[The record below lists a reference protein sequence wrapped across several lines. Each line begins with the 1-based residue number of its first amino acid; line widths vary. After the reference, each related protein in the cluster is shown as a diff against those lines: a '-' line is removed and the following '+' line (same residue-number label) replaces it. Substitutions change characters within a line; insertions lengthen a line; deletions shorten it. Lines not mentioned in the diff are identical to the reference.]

1 MIARVLSIVAS
12 VAITIATAAPA
23 AAQQSAASKAPRPRP
38 FTISAHLQFG
48 RLSQTARESFNAILG
63 TTSGQVF
70 GGGAEITFHSGLFA
84 RVDATYFRA
93 NGERVDFVDDEVVP
107 LGIPLLLSLTPI
119 EFTGGYRLHALRFG
133 ARKQVAL
140 VPFVGAGAGAMR
152 YHEETDDAHPEERID
167 ERHASYHVLVGLDV
181 PLGRRV
187 VIGTEL
193 TRRWVP
199 GGLGTGGISQAL
211 GESDLGGS
219 TFLTRIRFVI
229 F

>member
-1 MIARVLSIVAS
+1 MIARVIG
-12 VAITIATAAPA
+12 IIACIIACGAMTAAPA
-23 AAQQSAASKAPRPRP
+23 AAQQKSTKREPP

-48 RLSQTARESFNAILG
+48 RISQTARESFKAILG
-63 TTSGQVF
+63 NSSGQVF
-70 GGGAEITFHSGLFA
+70 GAGAEIAFRSGLFA
-84 RVDATYFRA
+84 RFDASYFSA
-93 NGERVDFVDDEVVP
+93 NGERVDLVDNVIVP

-119 EFTGGYRLHALRFG
+119 EFTGGYRLHAYRFG
-133 ARKQVAL
+133 SRKQVAL
-140 VPFVGAGAGAMR
+140 VPFVGAGAGTMR
-152 YHEETDDAHPEERID
+152 YHEETDEAHPDEGVD

-181 PLGRRV
+181 PLGKRV

-199 GGLGTGGISQAL
+199 GGLGSGGISQAL

-219 TFLTRIRFVI
+219 TFLTRVRFVI

>member
-1 MIARVLSIVAS
+1 MSAGEMIARL
-12 VAITIATAAPA
+12 ITIAACVVVAATPA
-23 AAQQSAASKAPRPRP
+23 AAQQRQRQP

-48 RLSQTARESFNAILG
+48 RLSQSARESFNAILG
-63 TTSGQVF
+63 RSSGQVF
-70 GGGAEITFHSGLFA
+70 GAGAEIAFRSGLFA
-84 RVDATYFRA
+84 RFDATYFSA
-93 NGERVDFVDDEVVP
+93 NGERVDLVDDEIVP

-119 EFTGGYRLHALRFG
+119 EFSGGYRFHAWRFG

-140 VPFVGAGAGAMR
+140 VPFVGAGAGVMR
-152 YHEETDDAHPEERID
+152 YHEETDDAHPDEGVD

-181 PLGRRV
+181 PLGKRI

-199 GGLGTGGISQAL
+199 GGLGAGGISQAL
-211 GESDLGGS
+211 GESDLGGA
-219 TFLTRIRFVI
+219 TFLTRVRFVI

>member
-1 MIARVLSIVAS
+1 MIARVVSIFACLV
-12 VAITIATAAPA
+12 IAAPA
-23 AAQQSAASKAPRPRP
+23 AAQQSATQKAGREPP

-63 TTSGQVF
+63 KSSGQVF
-70 GGGAEITFHSGLFA
+70 GAGAEITFRSGIFA
-84 RVDATYFRA
+84 RFDATYFSA
-93 NGERVDFVDDEVVP
+93 DGERVDLVDGEVVP

-119 EFTGGYRLHALRFG
+119 EFTGGYRLHAYRFG
-133 ARKQVAL
+133 SRKQVAL
-140 VPFVGAGAGAMR
+140 VPFVGAGAGTMR
-152 YHEETDDAHPEERID
+152 YHEETDEAHPDEGVD

-181 PLGRRV
+181 PLGKRV

-219 TFLTRIRFVI
+219 TFLTRVRFVI